1 MRFTFVFIVV
11 LCVLAAFT
19 GQTDAAPRWK
29 GWKKIE
35 KAGQR
40 VFKAAEK
47 ALPVATGYAA
57 VAAVGK

>member
-1 MRFTFVFIVV
+1 MKISLILVFVIAVMSAFID
-11 LCVLAAFT
+11 
-19 GQTDAAPRWK
+19 QTEARWK

-57 VAAVGK
+57 IGRRR